1 MNNAKIFRD
10 KLANGQTCFGTGI
23 SLSDPGATEALAGD
37 LDMFWIDME
46 HTALSLD
53 AVRHHLMAIKGSEAA
68 ALVRVPWND
77 PVLIKPVLDIGADG
91 VIVPMVQ
98 TAEDVARAVAACRY
112 PPLGIRGFGPLRPLD
127 YGRRNVKEV
136 CRAADETIIV
146 TVQIEQ
152 AAAVENIDAILAVE
166 GLTSIAFGPNDL
178 AASLG
183 YPMQPQHP
191 AVFEVI
197 QSVTDK
203 ARAAGVAVG
212 ISVGANLEL
221 LCKLVDIGVQWLS
234 IGVDVTLLR
243 RAAGELTDCIRGH
256 IANE

>member
-1 MNNAKIFRD
+1 MNNAKVFRD

-23 SLSDPGATEALAGD
+23 SLTDPGVTEALAGD
-37 LDMFWIDME
+37 LDLFWIDME

-53 AVRHHLMAIKGSEAA
+53 AVRHHLMAIKGSDAA

-91 VIVPMVQ
+91 IIVPMVQ
-98 TAEDVARAVAACRY
+98 SAADVAKAVAACRY
-112 PPLGIRGFGPLRPLD
+112 PPLGSRGFGPLRPLD
-127 YGRRNVKEV
+127 YGRRNAKEV
-136 CRAADETIIV
+136 CGASDETIV
-146 TVQIEQ
+146 VVVQIEQ
-152 AAAVENIDAILAVE
+152 AEAVQNIDEILAVD

-183 YPMQPQHP
+183 YPFQPQHP
-191 AVFEVI
+191 AVFEAI

-203 ARAAGVAVG
+203 ALAAGVAVG
-212 ISVGANLEL
+212 ISVGADLQL
-221 LCKLVDIGVQWLS
+221 LCKLADMGIQWLS

-256 IANE
+256 LAND